1 MGTPRHLE
9 VVMSHVTARRRA
21 FACACLAMTMAGCS
35 AQATSS
41 DDPPLIYYDLGDV
54 WKTPKRSVRRYDCR
68 TGSMV
73 CTGPASYLNV
83 TLECR
88 CD

>member
-1 MGTPRHLE
+1 
-9 VVMSHVTARRRA
+9 MSHVTACRQV
-21 FACACLAMTMAGCS
+21 FACAGLAMTLAGCS

-41 DDPPLIYYDLGDV
+41 ADPPLIYYDVGDV
-54 WKTPKRSVRRYDCR
+54 WKTPKRSVHLYECR
-68 TGSMV
+68 NGSMV

-88 CD
+88 CE

>member
-1 MGTPRHLE
+1 
-9 VVMSHVTARRRA
+9 MSHVTARRRA
-21 FACACLAMTMAGCS
+21 FACACLATIMAGCS
-35 AQATSS
+35 AQSRSS
-41 DDPPLIYYDLGDV
+41 DDPPPIYYDLGDA
-54 WKTPKRSVRRYDCR
+54 WKTPKRSVRLYDCR

-88 CD
+88 CE

>member
-1 MGTPRHLE
+1 
-9 VVMSHVTARRRA
+9 MSHVTARRQA
-21 FACACLAMTMAGCS
+21 FACAGLAMTLAGCS
-35 AQATSS
+35 AQSRSS
-41 DDPPLIYYDLGDV
+41 DDPPLIYYDVGDV
-54 WKTPKRSVRRYDCR
+54 WKTPKRDVHLYECR
-68 TGSMV
+68 SGSMV

>member
-1 MGTPRHLE
+1 
-9 VVMSHVTARRRA
+9 MSHVTARRRV
-21 FACACLAMTMAGCS
+21 FACACLAVGLAGCS
-35 AQATSS
+35 AQAASE
-41 DDPPLIYYDLGDV
+41 DPPLIYHDLGDV
-54 WKTPKRSVRRYDCR
+54 WKTPKRDVRLYDCR

-88 CD
+88 CE